1 MENCGVIM
9 GWLLGVLKKR
19 PINGYVLDPA
29 KVKLLL
35 HFDGSLVDSSQNN
48 HTMTSGGNVSIST
61 SVPKFGTG
69 KLQFG
74 YTPTR
79 DGFVKSP
86 NIFDFGNK
94 RPFTISFFYR
104 GGDGNGCFFTTRDS
118 STYTPMEFASGGNLL
133 VGNAALSDWTFVPVD
148 MNSTPT
154 AYQHCAV
161 VGDGTNI
168 KVYRDG
174 SLVATTPHPSW
185 ASASWFIQLGK
196 NGDSQYS
203 NGGMDEFLL
212 YDDVIWTTNFTPP
225 DAPFSY

>member
-1 MENCGVIM
+1 MFP
-9 GWLLGVLKKR
+9 LGVLKKEQVG
-19 PINGYVLDPA
+19 GYVLDSA

-35 HFDGSLVDSSQNN
+35 HFDGNYNDSSQNN

-74 YTPTR
+74 NTPSR

-86 NIFDFGNK
+86 SLFDFGNK
-94 RPFTISFFYR
+94 RPFTITFFYR

-118 STYTPMEFASGGNLL
+118 PTYTPIELSRGAYLL
-133 VGNAALSDWTFVPVD
+133 VGNAALGGWTFVAVD
-148 MNSTPT
+148 MNISPT

-174 SLVATTPHPSW
+174 SLIATTPHPNW
-185 ASASWFIQLGK
+185 ASASRFIQLGK
-196 NGDSQYS
+196 NGDSNYS

-212 YDDVIWTTNFTPP
+212 YDDVLWTSNFTPP
-225 DAPFSY
+225 TAPFTY